1 MKFATVLRNSAD
13 ELPDAAEL
21 FTLYKHLKKSLKRIP
36 CGEGFQDDT
45 SLVGELASGVGEAG
59 SGDDE
64 LTGLGQPSS
73 GPEVEVASREA
84 ALPAAERA
92 SLDESEQAFVA
103 ELTQDVDQLNEQYME
118 KEELNVIR
126 FDALKNELQGA
137 TAPGKLLSVHR
148 ALVDFHGELLLVL
161 HWSVLAYTGLVKV
174 CVCLFGWWVVGGGYG
189 GQGLQGMRTHMKTQ
203 SVMGVGARRILG
215 HVL

>member
-1 MKFATVLRNSAD
+1 MKFATVLRNSAE

-174 CVCLFGWWVVGGGYG
+174 RCFFVWWWVGRGC
-189 GQGLQGMRTHMKTQ
+189 RKCTHEE
-203 SVMGVGARRILG
+203 SVMGVEAWRILG